1 MISEYPNHR
10 VRSWGKE
17 EEKEC
22 MFVLDYNDEENYSI
36 HILCIILILIKEC
49 VHQHKELSSWHP
61 GGGAFVGPFVAV
73 DQ

>member
-10 VRSWGKE
+10 VGSWGE
-17 EEKEC
+17 EEAC
-22 MFVLDYNDEENYSI
+22 MFVLDYNDEENNSI
-36 HILCIILILIKEC
+36 HILYIILILITEC

-61 GGGAFVGPFVAV
+61 GGAFVGPFVAV